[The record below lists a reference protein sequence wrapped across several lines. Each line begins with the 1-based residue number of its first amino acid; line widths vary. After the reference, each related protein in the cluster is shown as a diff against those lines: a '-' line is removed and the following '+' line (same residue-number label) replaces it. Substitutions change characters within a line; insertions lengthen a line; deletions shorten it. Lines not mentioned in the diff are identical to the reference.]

1 MPGAA
6 LGRVKQRTLE
16 RANIAV
22 IAAMMAVLTAQ
33 RAYEA
38 NAKAVQ
44 AADEMLRLAN
54 NLERN

>member
-1 MPGAA
+1 
-6 LGRVKQRTLE
+6 LE
-16 RANIAV
+16 GVVARSRAHGGFAV
-22 IAAMMAVLTAQ
+22 CIVSVVDAMMSILSAQ

-38 NAKAVQ
+38 NAKTVQ